1 MKRYKALF
9 NQKEFDIFLD
19 EENKDI
25 FIHTELAN
33 MVITELSKML
43 LPFATNLMFIT
54 GKMNILIQGSIE
66 SAFIEDNNLFLECVI
81 YSNYNFTQ
89 MIGVEE
95 EAKLHNFQTSFAKQN
110 GTGTYKNI
118 FTKAIP
124 IKEVENY
131 SDEEEWLKHQLN
143 KIFNKGV

>member
-1 MKRYKALF
+1 MKRYKALL

-33 MVITELSKML
+33 IVITELSKML

-54 GKMNILIQGSIE
+54 GKMNMLFQGNIE
-66 SAFIEDNNLFLECVI
+66 SAFIEDNNLYLECVI

-110 GTGTYKNI
+110 GTYKNI

-124 IKEVENY
+124 IKEVENNF
-131 SDEEEWLKHQLN
+131 DNEEEWLKQELN